1 MKKLILL
8 GIMLAGIVLFGF
20 SGVVAD
26 TDTPNNEVT
35 NSTSNSSASG
45 EIGYTVVG
53 TDQVMLR

>member
-1 MKKLILL
+1 
-8 GIMLAGIVLFGF
+8 MLAGIVLFGF